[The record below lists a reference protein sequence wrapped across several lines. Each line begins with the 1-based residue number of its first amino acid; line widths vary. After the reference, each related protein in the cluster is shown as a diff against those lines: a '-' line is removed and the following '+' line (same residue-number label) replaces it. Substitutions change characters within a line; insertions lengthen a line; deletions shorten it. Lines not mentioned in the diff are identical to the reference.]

1 MQHGVTG
8 VCAEKC
14 GEQEAEWPIWH
25 HRKCPATSIKQIFLY
40 FPTSLFPAQ
49 NEPVESSAAVVQCRP
64 RAEQWLWERCGCW
77 EVSAWSQTLSLHSGL
92 IYCVAT
98 SRLIQGDCVSPNS
111 ANERSQQGHNATQG
125 PHSGAQCKGTRF
137 PQWAVGVGVGRG
149 GQGTQP
155 LLKGQSPISVSTHFN
170 DQPIKQGQWKGGKV
184 WTEGGKWTEAIK
196 NIPHFSSS
204 AQKVNL
210 NTVKITV

>member
-1 MQHGVTG
+1 MLHGVTG

-40 FPTSLFPAQ
+40 FPTSVSFPAQ
-49 NEPVESSAAVVQCRP
+49 NGPAERSAAAVGRRP

-125 PHSGAQCKGTRF
+125 PHSGAQC
-137 PQWAVGVGVGRG
+137 RG
-149 GQGTQP
+149 Q
-155 LLKGQSPISVSTHFN
+155 VSTVGSWSGGLAGAARALSPYQKGKAQSLSAHTLMTSQSN
-170 DQPIKQGQWKGGKV
+170 KDSGREGTCGQKEENG
-184 WTEGGKWTEAIK
+184 
-196 NIPHFSSS
+196 
-204 AQKVNL
+204 QKP
-210 NTVKITV
+210 